1 MRNHALVDGNKCL
14 AWLATVVFL
23 GLNDIRLDAPDDPS
37 FELVMAVARSEVDAV
52 AIADALKSWH

>member
-14 AWLATVVFL
+14 GWLATVVFL
-23 GLNDIRLDAPDDPS
+23 GLNDIRLDAPDDPA